1 MSKPISNPFLFVG
14 NQIKDEYGRQIG
26 RVASFK
32 IAPTGRID
40 GIFVEHGDG
49 EFLSYSSDQIKMDNG
64 NLVISPTLKLK
75 ANSLCQEIPLIWR
88 KDKALNEL
96 VAKKKIP
103 PEMYDDLHSTFEGA
117 LNQLKGNAQEI
128 TDEIDQE
135 IDSCNKQIHELHSAL
150 INLEIERE
158 IGRLN
163 GDSYDKALKI
173 IQWGLKGVNAEK
185 SDLAV
190 LKSKLANLLLG
201 DKTTSTP
208 SPAPANVEM
217 PKTKAPEQTEA
228 PKTPATVTPNLP
240 EPPVIIH
247 VRNPSKQNS

>member
-32 IAPTGRID
+32 VTPTGRID

-103 PEMYDDLHSTFEGA
+103 PEMYDDLHMTFEGA
-117 LNQLKGNAQEI
+117 LNQLKDKAKGLVDN
-128 TDEIDQE
+128 
-135 IDSCNKQIHELHSAL
+135 IDSEIERCNKQIHELHSAL

-163 GDSYDKALKI
+163 SESYEKALKI

-185 SDLAV
+185 SDLEV
-190 LKSKLANLLLG
+190 LKSKLDNLLLG
-201 DKTTSTP
+201 EKTT
-208 SPAPANVEM
+208 PAPEV
-217 PKTKAPEQTEA
+217 PQTKTPEQTEA
-228 PKTPATVTPNLP
+228 PKAPATVTSNLP

-247 VRNPSKQNS
+247 VRNPSKQSS